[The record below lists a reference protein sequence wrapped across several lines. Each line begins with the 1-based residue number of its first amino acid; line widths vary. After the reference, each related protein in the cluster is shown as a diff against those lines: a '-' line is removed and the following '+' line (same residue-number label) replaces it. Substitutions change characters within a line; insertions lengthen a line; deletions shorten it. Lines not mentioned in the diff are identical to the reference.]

1 MQKSVTNSIDF
12 SMPSRSVNESLAR
25 TLVSAFAMQADP
37 TIEAISEL
45 KTVISEAVTNAIV
58 HGYKNADGIIHIK
71 VTLYEDKTIKIVVKD
86 KGVGIPDIKRA
97 MVPLFTTGS
106 DERAGMGFTIM
117 ETFSDRLRVSSREGR
132 GTSVYIE
139 KSLKIK

>member
-25 TLVSAFAMQADP
+25 TLISAFAMQADP

-58 HGYKNADGIIHIK
+58 HGYKNAEGIIHIK
-71 VTLYEDKTIKIVVKD
+71 ATLYEDKTIKIVVKD
-86 KGVGIPDIKRA
+86 RGIGIPDIKRA

-117 ETFSDRLRVSSREGR
+117 ETFSDRLRVSSKEGR

>member
-25 TLVSAFAMQADP
+25 TLISAFAMQADP

-58 HGYKNADGIIHIK
+58 HGYKNAEGIIHIK
-71 VTLYEDKTIKIVVKD
+71 ATLYEDKTIKIVVKD
-86 KGVGIPDIKRA
+86 KGVGISDIKRA

>member
-1 MQKSVTNSIDF
+1 
-12 SMPSRSVNESLAR
+12 
-25 TLVSAFAMQADP
+25 MQADP

-71 VTLYEDKTIKIVVKD
+71 ATLYEDKTIKIVVKD
-86 KGVGIPDIKRA
+86 KGVGISDIKRA

>member
-1 MQKSVTNSIDF
+1 
-12 SMPSRSVNESLAR
+12 MPSRSVNESLAR
-25 TLVSAFAMQADP
+25 TLISAFAMQADP

-58 HGYKNADGIIHIK
+58 HGYKNAEGIIHIK
-71 VTLYEDKTIKIVVKD
+71 ATLYEDKTIKIVVKD
-86 KGVGIPDIKRA
+86 RGIGIPDIKRA

-117 ETFSDRLRVSSREGR
+117 ETFSDRLRVSSKEGR

>member
-71 VTLYEDKTIKIVVKD
+71 ATLYEDKTIKIVVKD
-86 KGVGIPDIKRA
+86 KGVGISDIKRA

>member
-71 VTLYEDKTIKIVVKD
+71 ATLYEDKTIKIVVKD

>member
-12 SMPSRSVNESLAR
+12 SMPSKSVNESLAR

-71 VTLYEDKTIKIVVKD
+71 ATLYEDKTIKIVVKD
-86 KGVGIPDIKRA
+86 KGVGISDIKRA